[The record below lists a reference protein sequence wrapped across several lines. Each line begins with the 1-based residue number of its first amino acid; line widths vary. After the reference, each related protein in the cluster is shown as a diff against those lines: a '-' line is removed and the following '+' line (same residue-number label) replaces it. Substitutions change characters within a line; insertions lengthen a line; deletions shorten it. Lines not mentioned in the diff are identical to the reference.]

1 MAKGCNRIGSNSD
14 NYRSFSVCH
23 ASRGKGCDIRDSFF
37 LLLPAM
43 TLSKRITRPTR
54 FIRETIMEQ
63 IIARIASA
71 AGISE
76 DLAMTAVKIILNFL
90 AKEAP
95 EDKMNMLVSAL
106 GAQNLMDQAAE
117 AGNSGGGLLGGLM
130 GAMGGM
136 GGAMAALNQLT
147 SEGLSMGEVQT
158 VATELISAAK
168 ENADESLVDDVVNS
182 VPALSQI
189 L

>member
-1 MAKGCNRIGSNSD
+1 MD
-14 NYRSFSVCH
+14 
-23 ASRGKGCDIRDSFF
+23 
-37 LLLPAM
+37 
-43 TLSKRITRPTR
+43 
-54 FIRETIMEQ
+54 Q

-76 DLAMTAVKIILNFL
+76 ELAETAIRIILDFL
-90 AKEAP
+90 SKEAP
-95 EDKMNMLVSAL
+95 EDKMTMLIEAL
-106 GAQNLMDQAAE
+106 GAQELMESVGEAE
-117 AGNSGGGLLGGLM
+117 SGGGLLGGLM
-130 GAMGGM
+130 GGLGGM

-158 VATELISAAK
+158 VASELISAAK
-168 ENADESLVDDVVNS
+168 EQADASLVDDVINS

>member
-1 MAKGCNRIGSNSD
+1 
-14 NYRSFSVCH
+14 
-23 ASRGKGCDIRDSFF
+23 
-37 LLLPAM
+37 
-43 TLSKRITRPTR
+43 
-54 FIRETIMEQ
+54 MEQ

-90 AKEAP
+90 SKEAP
-95 EDKMNMLVSAL
+95 EDKMTMLVEAL
-106 GAQNLMDQAAE
+106 GAQGLMQDAAE
-117 AGNSGGGLLGGLM
+117 TETGGGGLLGGLM

-136 GGAMAALNQLT
+136 GGIGGAMAALNQLT

-158 VATELISAAK
+158 VASELITVAK
-168 ENADESLVDDVVNS
+168 ENADESVVDDIINS

>member
-1 MAKGCNRIGSNSD
+1 
-14 NYRSFSVCH
+14 
-23 ASRGKGCDIRDSFF
+23 
-37 LLLPAM
+37 
-43 TLSKRITRPTR
+43 
-54 FIRETIMEQ
+54 MEQ

-106 GAQNLMDQAAE
+106 GAQELMDQAAE
-117 AGNSGGGLLGGLM
+117 AGNGGGGLLGGLM

-136 GGAMAALNQLT
+136 GGIGGAMAALNQLT

>member
-1 MAKGCNRIGSNSD
+1 MD
-14 NYRSFSVCH
+14 
-23 ASRGKGCDIRDSFF
+23 
-37 LLLPAM
+37 
-43 TLSKRITRPTR
+43 
-54 FIRETIMEQ
+54 Q

-76 DLAMTAVKIILNFL
+76 ELAETAIRIILDFL
-90 AKEAP
+90 SKEAP
-95 EDKMNMLVSAL
+95 EDKMTMLIEAL
-106 GAQNLMDQAAE
+106 GAQELMESVGEAE
-117 AGNSGGGLLGGLM
+117 SGGGLLGGLM
-130 GAMGGM
+130 GAMGGLGGM

-158 VATELISAAK
+158 VASELISAAK
-168 ENADESLVDDVVNS
+168 EQADASLVDDVINS